1 MTYGVG
7 EDGSVD
13 QMFEGLSCGEVEVL
27 GNFQLSTDDP
37 RNYTDKI
44 SILTQR
50 RYFPDEQYPSG
61 ADPDHQSAT
70 STPATSAVPEA
81 GAVAGP
87 STSVAGASAFPPA
100 EIDPAVKELNET
112 NQYAP

>member
-44 SILTQR
+44 SILTQK
-50 RYFPDEQYPSG
+50 RYFPD
-61 ADPDHQSAT
+61 
-70 STPATSAVPEA
+70 
-81 GAVAGP
+81 
-87 STSVAGASAFPPA
+87 
-100 EIDPAVKELNET
+100 
-112 NQYAP
+112 